1 MIPALVL
8 VFLTV
13 IFRIATAIIVQ
24 GGGASWLSNFAP
36 LAAIALCGAIYFP
49 RKYKFTVPFAALL
62 ISDVVLDLYYGAS
75 LFEPLILCRYVA
87 FALVGVLGLAVS
99 KQVSL
104 KTIVPASLAGS
115 VLFYVITNG
124 FSWLTDPG
132 YVKSFLGF
140 VQALTLGLP
149 QYSATPTWMFFR
161 NSVVS
166 DLLFTLLFV
175 ACMSYSRRTAAQAT
189 AAATRLLPN

>member
-175 ACMSYSRRTAAQAT
+175 ACMSFSRRTAALP
-189 AAATRLLPN
+189 AAAARPLPN

>member
-104 KTIVPASLAGS
+104 
-115 VLFYVITNG
+115 
-124 FSWLTDPG
+124 
-132 YVKSFLGF
+132 
-140 VQALTLGLP
+140 
-149 QYSATPTWMFFR
+149 
-161 NSVVS
+161 
-166 DLLFTLLFV
+166 
-175 ACMSYSRRTAAQAT
+175 
-189 AAATRLLPN
+189 